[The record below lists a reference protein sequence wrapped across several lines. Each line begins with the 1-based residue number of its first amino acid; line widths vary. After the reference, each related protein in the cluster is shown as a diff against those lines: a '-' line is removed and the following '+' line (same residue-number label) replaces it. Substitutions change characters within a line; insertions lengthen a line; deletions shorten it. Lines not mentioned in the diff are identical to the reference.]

1 MVVNLNDLPLENATY
16 SDLSKG
22 LHYAVAPAVM
32 HIEKV
37 PSSVDEAIS
46 SLPEKVAEEI

>member
-1 MVVNLNDLPLENATY
+1 
-16 SDLSKG
+16 
-22 LHYAVAPAVM
+22 M

-46 SLPEKVAEEI
+46 SLPEKVAEEIWQQTIRILQASSKPKDNLSRAERGALQGS